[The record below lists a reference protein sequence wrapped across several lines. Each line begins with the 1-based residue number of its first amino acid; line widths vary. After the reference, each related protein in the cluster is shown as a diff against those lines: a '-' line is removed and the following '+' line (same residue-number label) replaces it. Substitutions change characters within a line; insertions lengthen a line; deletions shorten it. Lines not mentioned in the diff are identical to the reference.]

1 MTDHPSSEGVVL
13 VADDDHTVLR
23 LVTTILAAAG
33 FRPAVAENG
42 VAAFETYV
50 ALQQQIVLVIA
61 DVVMPASSG
70 LEMASQILELNPPAK
85 ILLMSGYSDT
95 VLEVEARKR
104 FPFIRKPFLAEDL
117 LRKVREVLGR
127 HEAKS

>member
-1 MTDHPSSEGVVL
+1 MTNHPSAEGVVL

-23 LVTTILAAAG
+23 LGTTILASAG

-42 VAAFETYV
+42 FAALATYG

-70 LEMASQILELNPPAK
+70 LELASQIVELNPAAK
-85 ILLMSGYSDT
+85 ILLMSGYSDS

-104 FPFIRKPFLAEDL
+104 FPFIRKPFLAEEL
-117 LRKVREVLGR
+117 LRKVREVLG
-127 HEAKS
+127 EAKA